1 MITSVH
7 FENCGPL
14 RDATLPLEP
23 FTLII
28 GPNGSGKTTALR
40 CLGDNQFASPMSFAP
55 VRFDDPP
62 SPRAELRWSSGRESF
77 ITRIVMPGDR
87 HLHHMSLGSE
97 QPVTGR
103 EHDVLDQRVRRARY
117 YTLQPEQLAMPSHV
131 GEAQELARDGSN
143 LAAMLDWLNSLEH
156 ELFEQ
161 LNRAVA
167 AVMPE
172 FDRILLDSPTT
183 GSKVVLMRTASGGY
197 RVPAT
202 ALAQGTL
209 IALAL
214 LTLAWL
220 PQPPTLVCLEEP
232 DRGLHPRLL
241 RDVKSALRRLAF
253 PAEYDEQREPVQVIA
268 STHNPFFLDLFRD
281 ELEQVV
287 IASKHGLE
295 ATFRRAADI
304 PNIDLI
310 LRDSM
315 LSNAWYTGVLGG
327 VPEPAC
333 ALPS

>member
-40 CLGDNQFASPMSFAP
+40 SIVGRGSGAVLSLG
-55 VRFDDPP
+55 
-62 SPRAELRWSSGRESF
+62 
-77 ITRIVMPGDR
+77 IGDR
-87 HLHHMSLGSE
+87 PRSAVRYESDAGAVLEYSSAGSGLRSLGSVPPANALDDAVKAAKYYAIDPRRAAAPARLTPNAE
-97 QPVTGR
+97 LDETGFPLAV
-103 EHDVLDQRVRRARY
+103 VLDR
-117 YTLQPEQLAMPSHV
+117 L
-131 GEAQELARDGSN
+131 RDK
-143 LAAMLDWLNSLEH
+143 H
-156 ELFEQ
+156 EDRFDA
-161 LNRAVA
+161 LNREIHRCL
-167 AVMPE
+167 PE
-172 FDRILLDSPTT
+172 FCRILFDTPSEGMRAISLRTNE
-183 GSKVVLMRTASGGY
+183 GSFE
-197 RVPAT
+197 VPVAD
-202 ALAQGTL
+202 LADG
-209 IALAL
+209 AKLAL
-214 LTLAWL
+214 VLLTIAYL
-220 PQPPTLVCLEEP
+220 PQPPPLICLEEP